1 MNRLRDIVPLAHEFV
16 NGDTAVSCFEY
27 DMFASLCTTAC
38 LHCGCGDDDDGDE
51 VDVDG
56 CSRGNGEMAKF

>member
-1 MNRLRDIVPLAHEFV
+1 VLPLAHEFV
-16 NGDTAVSCFEY
+16 NGDTAVRCFEY
-27 DMFASLCTTAC
+27 DMLATLCTTAC
-38 LHCGCGDDDDGDE
+38 LHCGCRDDDGDQVN